1 MSNLKFDA
9 RTINYILSGVMIL
22 LIIGSIFGSNQ
33 VINILSNQANNLV
46 GLKAKSQAL
55 QTEQT
60 NLNIAKKEVSKYSS
74 LQKIAESIVPQNKD
88 QAEAVREIVNIA
100 SESGITLTSITFPSS
115 TLGDATTGASSG
127 KLSLS
132 QLTPVPKI
140 PGVYSL
146 PINVQDSSVS
156 GAVSYP
162 SFYNFLTMLEQNRL
176 TSQVTSLDITPDS
189 TNNGLITFNLTI
201 NEYIKP
207 R

>member
-9 RTINYILSGVMIL
+9 KTINYLLSGVVVL
-22 LIIGSIFGSNQ
+22 LILGSIFGSNQ
-33 VINILSNQANNLV
+33 VISILGGQANNLV
-46 GLKAKSQAL
+46 SLKAKSQAL

-60 NLNIAKKEVSKYSS
+60 NLIIAKKEVSKYAS

-100 SESGITLTSITFPSS
+100 NASGITLTSITFPSS
-115 TLGDATTGASSG
+115 TLGDTTTAASSG

-146 PINVQDSSVS
+146 PITVQDSSAAN
-156 GAVSYP
+156 AVSYP
-162 SFYNFLTMLEQNRL
+162 SFYSFLTMLEQNRL
-176 TSQVTSLDITPDS
+176 TSQVTSLDITPSS
-189 TNNGLITFNLTI
+189 TNNGLITFTLTI